1 MKLLGRLNFQTKII
15 LITFAMVLLV
25 VLAGAI
31 AIDRVVLPAM
41 GRDVQDEAWRI
52 ANGIMGQVHEV
63 MGEDRKSLPE
73 SQLRSHLSL
82 IFQVRAKLLYL
93 ELMGKNG
100 KPIYWMGDEKY
111 RQGGKISLLEEKEAG
126 KLFIRWLVPNPP
138 IYEVVLSEKAEKMF
152 PALSALRVGVS
163 ARSVQRLSRQLF
175 KVLFV
180 VTLFMLVISFFLIR
194 WFSDMIT
201 RPVGRLLRMTNLLAK
216 GQLEDA
222 IKEVE
227 RAPPC
232 LQRVQSQGTKF
243 MRRSNIPVSCPVL
256 GPSILQRS
264 STAPRRDFEAPCDL
278 CEAYLHPSG
287 DELSKLLLAFHFM
300 AVNLKAYQEELQQRY
315 EFEERLCEACPDG
328 IMANDREGKIILY
341 NEGAQRLI
349 GYDPAEVLNKLPVHE
364 IYPPGEPHKIKKA
377 LLIDDYGGPGVLL
390 DYTTEL
396 IRKDGS
402 RIQIRLSATILY
414 DGQQE
419 IAVVGYFHDL
429 TELHEHM
436 HALVFTNERLNKAN
450 RQLARLNHR
459 YLEMLGFVTHEL
471 KSPIANSYMSANALR
486 QEIFGSLAPEQSIM
500 VEAICRNLDQSM
512 EMIRHYL
519 DLSRIEKDEMQVN
532 PQPTK
537 VLAEVID
544 PVIKGLASAILERSV
559 VLTTQVPEDLQ
570 WTLDPELFRG
580 VVTNLLNNAL
590 KYGEK
595 SGSIRISA
603 NDLGDRMRLEVW
615 NSGPGISEDD
625 QSKLFQKFQ
634 RLQSSRQSSV
644 RGTGLGLFITKT
656 VVERHGGKIWVES
669 QEGQWAEFIIELPK
683 ETARQTN
690 QNSTG

>member
-15 LITFAMVLLV
+15 LVTFAMVALV

-41 GRDVQDEAWRI
+41 GKDVQDEAWRI
-52 ANGIMGQVHEV
+52 ANGTMVQIQELVGKDE
-63 MGEDRKSLPE
+63 RSPSE
-73 SQLRSHLSL
+73 SQLRSRLSL
-82 IFQVRAKLLYL
+82 IFQVRAKLLYV
-93 ELMGKNG
+93 ELIDKDGNPM
-100 KPIYWMGDEKY
+100 YWMGDEKY
-111 RQGGKISLLEEKEAG
+111 RQRGKLEILEERESG
-126 KLFIRWLVPNPP
+126 KLFLKRLAANTP
-138 IYEVVLSEKAEKMF
+138 IYEVLLTESSTKSW
-152 PALSALRVGVS
+152 PALAGLRVGVS
-163 ARSVQRLSRQLF
+163 ARSVQRLSQQLF

-180 VTLFMLVISFFLIR
+180 VTLLMLISSFFLIR

-201 RPVGRLLRMTNLLAK
+201 RPVARLLRMTNLLAK
-216 GQLEDA
+216 GQLENA

-227 RAPPC
+227 LAPPC
-232 LQRVQSQGTKF
+232 LQKVQSSGPRF
-243 MRRSNIPVSCPVL
+243 MQRSHIPSSCPIL
-256 GPSILQRS
+256 GPASTQRS
-264 STAPRRDFEAPCDL
+264 SATLQESSEAPCDL
-278 CEAYLHPSG
+278 CEAYMHPSG
-287 DELSKLLLAFHFM
+287 DELKKLLLAFHYM

-349 GYDPAEVLNKLPVHE
+349 GYEPSEVLNKLSVHE

-396 IRKDGS
+396 IRKDGTH
-402 RIQIRLSATILY
+402 IQIRLSATILY

-436 HALVFTNERLNKAN
+436 HALVSTNERLNKAN
-450 RQLARLNHR
+450 RELARLNHR

-537 VLAEVID
+537 ILAEVID

-559 VLTTQVPEDLQ
+559 ILTAKVPADLQ

-603 NDLGDRMRLEVW
+603 EDLGDRMRLEVW
-615 NSGPGISEDD
+615 NSGPGISRDD
-625 QSKLFQKFQ
+625 QQKLFKKFQ

-669 QEGQWAEFIIELPK
+669 QEGQWANFIIELPK
-683 ETARQTN
+683 RTEQPMN
-690 QNSTG
+690 

>member
-1 MKLLGRLNFQTKII
+1 MTFVGRLNFQTKII
-15 LITFAMVLLV
+15 LITFAMVMLI
-25 VLAGAI
+25 VLAGGM
-31 AIDRVVLPAM
+31 AIDRVVVPAM
-41 GRDVQDEAWRI
+41 GRDVQEEAWRI
-52 ANGIMGQVHEV
+52 ANGIVEQVREV
-63 MGEDRKSLPE
+63 VGEDQRIPSK
-73 SQLRSHLSL
+73 SQLESLLSL
-82 IFQVRAKLLYL
+82 IFKVRAKLLYV
-93 ELMGKNG
+93 ELVGQDG
-100 KPIYWMGDEKY
+100 QTLYWMGGDEY
-111 RQGGKISLLEEKEAG
+111 REGGQTVLLEQKETGNLLMRRLASY
-126 KLFIRWLVPNPP
+126 PP
-138 IYEVVLSEKAEKMF
+138 IYEVFRVGQMPRTGLAI
-152 PALSALRVGVS
+152 SALRVGVS

-175 KVLFV
+175 KVLFF
-180 VTLFMLVISFFLIR
+180 VTFFILIISFFLIR

-201 RPVGRLLRMTNLLAK
+201 RPVSRLLRMTNLLAR

-222 IKEVE
+222 IREVE

-232 LQRVQSQGTKF
+232 LQKLQSSGAKF
-243 MRRSNIPVSCPVL
+243 LGASHIPACCPVL
-256 GPSILQRS
+256 GPSTVARP
-264 STAPRRDFEAPCDL
+264 STAFQEDSETPCDL
-278 CEAYLHPSG
+278 CEAFKHPSG
-287 DELSKLLLAFHFM
+287 DELSKLLLAFHYM
-300 AVNLKAYQEELQQRY
+300 AVNLKAYQEELRQRY

-328 IMANDREGKIILY
+328 IIANDMEGKIILY

-349 GYDPAEVLNKLPVHE
+349 GYDPAEVLNKLSVRE

-396 IRKDGS
+396 IRKDGTH
-402 RIQIRLSATILY
+402 IPIRLSATILY
-414 DGQQE
+414 DGVRE

-429 TELHEHM
+429 SELHEHM
-436 HALVFTNERLNKAN
+436 HALVSTNERLNKAN
-450 RQLARLNHR
+450 RELARLNHR

-532 PQPTK
+532 PQPARI
-537 VLAEVID
+537 LSEVID
-544 PVIKGLASAILERSV
+544 PVVKGLASAILERGV
-559 VLTTQVPEDLQ
+559 VLATDVPGDLE

-580 VVTNLLNNAL
+580 VVTNLMNNAL

-603 NDLGDRMRLEVW
+603 EDLGDRMRLEVW
-615 NSGPGISEDD
+615 NSGPGISPED

-634 RLQSSRQSSV
+634 RLQSSRQSPV

-656 VVERHGGKIWVES
+656 IVERHGGNIRVES
-669 QEGQWAEFIIELPK
+669 REGEWANFIIEVPK
-683 ETARQTN
+683 ENPPQISR
-690 QNSTG
+690 NSA

>member
-1 MKLLGRLNFQTKII
+1 MKLWGRLNFQTKII
-15 LITFAMVLLV
+15 FITFIMVALV

-52 ANGIMGQVHEV
+52 ANGIAEQIQEV
-63 MGEDRKSLPE
+63 MGQNEKSPSE
-73 SQLRSHLSL
+73 SQLQSRLSL
-82 IFQVRAKLLYL
+82 IFQVRAKLLYV
-93 ELMGKNG
+93 ELIDKDGN
-100 KPIYWMGDEKY
+100 PIYWMGDEKY
-111 RQGGKISLLEEKEAG
+111 RRRGKENLLEERKSG
-126 KLFIRWLVPNPP
+126 KLFLEHLAPNTPT
-138 IYEVVLSEKAEKMF
+138 YEVLLTDRLTKSWPSLAG
-152 PALSALRVGVS
+152 LRVGVS
-163 ARSVQRLSRQLF
+163 ARSVQRLSQQLF

-180 VTLFMLVISFFLIR
+180 VTLLMLIISFFLIR

-201 RPVGRLLRMTNLLAK
+201 RPIGRLLRMTNLLAK

-227 RAPPC
+227 RTPPC
-232 LQRVQSQGTKF
+232 LKKVQSPGTRF
-243 MRRSNIPVSCPVL
+243 MQRSYIPVSCPVL
-256 GPSILQRS
+256 GPSDMQRS
-264 STAPRRDFEAPCDL
+264 SATRQKSSEAPCDL
-278 CEAYLHPSG
+278 CEAYKHPSG
-287 DELSKLLLAFHFM
+287 DELQRLLLAFHYM
-300 AVNLKAYQEELQQRY
+300 AVNLKAYREELQQRY

-328 IMANDREGKIILY
+328 IMANDMEGKIILY

-349 GYDPAEVLNKLPVHE
+349 GYDPSEVLNKLSVYE
-364 IYPPGEPHKIKKA
+364 IYPSGEPHKIKKA

-396 IRKDGS
+396 IRKDGTH
-402 RIQIRLSATILY
+402 IQIRLSATILY

-436 HALVFTNERLNKAN
+436 HALVSTNERLNKAN
-450 RQLARLNHR
+450 RELARLNHR

-532 PQPTK
+532 PQPTRI
-537 VLAEVID
+537 LAEVID
-544 PVIKGLASAILERSV
+544 PVIEGLASAILERSV
-559 VLTTQVPEDLQ
+559 VLTAEVPEDLQ

-580 VVTNLLNNAL
+580 VITNLLNNAL

-603 NDLGDRMRLEVW
+603 EDLGDRMRLEVW
-615 NSGPGISEDD
+615 NSGPGISRDD
-625 QSKLFQKFQ
+625 QQKLFQKFQ

-669 QEGQWAEFIIELPK
+669 KEGQWADFIIELPK
-683 ETARQTN
+683 VTEQQMN
-690 QNSTG
+690 

>member
-1 MKLLGRLNFQTKII
+1 MTFVGRLNFQTKII
-15 LITFAMVLLV
+15 LITFAMVMLI
-25 VLAGAI
+25 VLAGGI
-31 AIDRVVLPAM
+31 AIDRVVVPAM
-41 GRDVQDEAWRI
+41 GRDVQEEAWKI
-52 ANGIMGQVHEV
+52 ANGIVEQVREV
-63 MGEDRKSLPE
+63 VGEDQRTPSK
-73 SQLRSHLSL
+73 SQLESLLSL
-82 IFQVRAKLLYL
+82 IFNVRAKLLYV
-93 ELMGKNG
+93 ELLGQDG
-100 KPIYWMGDEKY
+100 ETVYWMGSDEY
-111 RQGGKISLLEEKEAG
+111 REGGQSVLLEQKETGNLLMRRLASY
-126 KLFIRWLVPNPP
+126 PP
-138 IYEVVLSEKAEKMF
+138 IYEVFRVGQMPRTGLAI
-152 PALSALRVGVS
+152 SALRVGVS

-175 KVLFV
+175 KVLFF
-180 VTLFMLVISFFLIR
+180 VTFFILIISFFLIR

-201 RPVGRLLRMTNLLAK
+201 RPVSRLLRMTNLLAR

-222 IKEVE
+222 IREVE

-232 LQRVQSQGTKF
+232 LQKLQSSGAKF
-243 MRRSNIPVSCPVL
+243 LGKSHIPACCPVL
-256 GPSILQRS
+256 GPSTVARP
-264 STAPRRDFEAPCDL
+264 STAFQKDSETPCDL
-278 CEAYLHPSG
+278 CEAFKRPSG
-287 DELSKLLLAFHFM
+287 DELSKLLLAFHYM
-300 AVNLKAYQEELQQRY
+300 AVNLKAYQEELRQRY

-328 IMANDREGKIILY
+328 IMANDMEGKIILY

-349 GYDPAEVLNKLPVHE
+349 GYDPAEVLNKLSVRE

-396 IRKDGS
+396 IRKDGTH
-402 RIQIRLSATILY
+402 IPIRLSATILY
-414 DGQQE
+414 DGVQE

-429 TELHEHM
+429 SELHEHM
-436 HALVFTNERLNKAN
+436 HALVSTNERLNKAN
-450 RQLARLNHR
+450 RELARLNHR

-532 PQPTK
+532 PQPTRI
-537 VLAEVID
+537 LSEVID
-544 PVIKGLASAILERSV
+544 PVVKGLAGAILERGV
-559 VLTTQVPEDLQ
+559 ALATEVPGDLV

-580 VVTNLLNNAL
+580 VVTNLMNNAL

-603 NDLGDRMRLEVW
+603 EDLGDRMRLEVW
-615 NSGPGISEDD
+615 NSGPGISPED

-656 VVERHGGKIWVES
+656 IVERHGGNIRVES
-669 QEGQWAEFIIELPK
+669 REGEWANFIIELPK
-683 ETARQTN
+683 ENPPQISRHSA
-690 QNSTG
+690 